1 MYLLLLLRC
10 IGKLAKKSN
19 QAKSGLSSNGKWKSK
34 EKTIWNDYIDE
45 SGKLSEN
52 LIYLCKEI
60 QQVVTNCSLTCPIGS
75 ECACY
80 FFMSEPAQCESLLKQ
95 RTYSATRYQC
105 KPDCVELVLALQLL
119 SSRCKKNLA
128 VLVWA
133 LLRLRNW
140 RARKRD
146 NFSNSNRYYVW
157 LPCIVSSYNWI
168 NILQEKIAAKK
179 TEVIIGLCSFTFES
193 E

>member
-1 MYLLLLLRC
+1 MGNENR
-10 IGKLAKKSN
+10 K
-19 QAKSGLSSNGKWKSK
+19 
-34 EKTIWNDYIDE
+34 KTIWSDYIDE

-52 LIYLCKEI
+52 LIFLCKEI

-80 FFMSEPAQCESLLKQ
+80 FFMSEPAQCEPLRLKQ

-105 KPDCVELVLALQLL
+105 KPDCVELVLTLQLL

-128 VLVWA
+128 VSVWA
-133 LLRLRNW
+133 LLRLCNW
-140 RARKRD
+140 RERKRD

-168 NILQEKIAAKK
+168 NIQQEKIAAKK
-179 TEVIIGLCSFTFES
+179 PKWLSGCVRLLSKVKKKKKI
-193 E
+193 

>member
-1 MYLLLLLRC
+1 MC
-10 IGKLAKKSN
+10 ICCFSSLHWKISKKI
-19 QAKSGLSSNGKWKSK
+19 KSSEKQETFIEWEMKTEK
-34 EKTIWNDYIDE
+34 KTIWSDYIDE

-52 LIYLCKEI
+52 LIFLCKEI
-60 QQVVTNCSLTCPIGS
+60 QQVVKNCSLTCPIGS

-80 FFMSEPAQCESLLKQ
+80 FFMSEPAQCEPLRLKQ

-105 KPDCVELVLALQLL
+105 KPDCVELVLTLQLL

-140 RARKRD
+140 RERKRD
-146 NFSNSNRYYVW
+146 NFSN
-157 LPCIVSSYNWI
+157 
-168 NILQEKIAAKK
+168 
-179 TEVIIGLCSFTFES
+179 
-193 E
+193 